1 MPMSRTQQ
9 QSQTEILL
17 SAFGTWWRNW
27 MKARATI
34 AEIEGLGE
42 PEMSRVAQDV
52 NLGVPELRT
61 LAGRWPDAADLL
73 SQRLA
78 ALQFDTARVMTATPG
93 VLRDMQRVCS
103 ACSEKGQCGHDMD
116 RDPSSPGWRD
126 YCPNVETLEAL
137 ETERSLRRLDHAH
150 GP

>member
-1 MPMSRTQQ
+1 MSLARTKP

-17 SAFGTWWRNW
+17 SALGTWWRNW
-27 MKARATI
+27 MKSRATI
-34 AEIEGLGE
+34 AEIEGLGDA
-42 PEMSRVAQDV
+42 EMSRVAQDV

-78 ALQFDTARVMTATPG
+78 ALELDTASVVTATPG

-103 ACSEKGQCGHDMD
+103 GCSEKGHCGHDID
-116 RDPSSPGWRD
+116 RDPSSPEWRQ

-150 GP
+150 RQ